1 MNVSLPT
8 PDGTAVIELDARTTV
23 CVVGACSGTV
33 VRHSLGAGQ
42 SVQRCT
48 RCFRRY
54 QVRDDRLS
62 IAQRG
67 KLRRIVDDFL
77 TWRE

>member
-1 MNVSLPT
+1 MKLPMPN
-8 PDGTAVIELDARTTV
+8 PDGAAVIEVESRIAI
-23 CVVGACSGTV
+23 CVVLGCEGTI

-42 SVQRCT
+42 SVDRCT

-54 QVRDDRLS
+54 QVRPVAAAES
-62 IAQRG
+62 RG
-67 KLRRIVDDFL
+67 RLRRLVDEFI